1 MKILSHS
8 VDVLAAT
15 SGGWRIWSLSDG
27 YVDMEA
33 TLLRDADDKPF
44 PATVQA
50 DDLVRLSVN
59 CFVVTSPNGQS
70 VLIDCGAGGS
80 WEPTMGRLEKVME
93 EAGIDPASITVM
105 AATHAHEDHVSGL
118 LTPDGR
124 ALLPKL
130 ETIVIGEEA
139 IAPFHAKTHL
149 AAFRS
154 LLKPVRDGDRLAGGL
169 QVVALPG
176 HAPGHV
182 GYALRTDEDHFLFF
196 GDVVHVPALQ
206 FADPTLSWGY
216 DDDQPTARMTRLN
229 TLRQAAK
236 QGTWIAGAHLG
247 RPGIGQVASSDD
259 VSYVYQPAG

>member
-27 YVDMEA
+27 HVDMEA
-33 TLLRDADDKPF
+33 ALLRDASDNPF
-44 PATVQA
+44 PAIVQA
-50 DDLVRLSVN
+50 EDRVRLSVN
-59 CFVVTSPNGQS
+59 CFVVAGPDGQS

-80 WEPTMGRLEKVME
+80 WEPTMGRLEKVMMR
-93 EAGIDPASITVM
+93 AGIDPASITTM

-118 LTPDGR
+118 LTPHGH

-130 ETIVIGEEA
+130 EAIVIGEDA
-139 IAPFHAKTHL
+139 VKGFLAKTHL
-149 AAFRS
+149 AAFRP
-154 LLKPVRDGDRLAGGL
+154 LLKPVRDGDRLESGL

-216 DDDQPTARMTRLN
+216 DDDQITARATRSKI
-229 TLRQAAK
+229 LRQAAN

-247 RPGIGQVASSDD
+247 RPGMGRLKSEEAS
-259 VSYVYQPAG
+259 YIYEPAA